1 MIDIYWVLTPHG
13 LDDRSNHKPACHQVA
28 PSSAVER
35 SPAVLKSIRMFS
47 ANPLLMEFLGIEI
60 ASHYDLFDD
69 LQIGFDVPFV
79 ARVDIAME
87 PSNIFHFIGLYF
99 NHMAVGE
106 HLPGMLQVNAVTP
119 WHSSL
124 RGRLTPEQ
132 LHMWREARARH
143 NAREDLGN
151 SVTTELLIP
160 AVVLDDARNRKPLFI
175 HIIAIAG
182 RQFYTPSS
190 MTCLEYL
197 NLYIRADVQNQL
209 YLRAKMTKQDREA
222 ICATG
227 RNEDTLLVRILRKK
241 MEREHL
247 YANIFTQNGQVQ
259 PRTRYG
265 FYFFLVFLLGCL
277 VWVVAT

>member
-1 MIDIYWVLTPHG
+1 
-13 LDDRSNHKPACHQVA
+13 
-28 PSSAVER
+28 
-35 SPAVLKSIRMFS
+35 MFS

-69 LQIGFDVPFV
+69 PQIGFDVPFV
-79 ARVDIAME
+79 AHVDIAME

-124 RGRLTPEQ
+124 RDRLTPEQ
-132 LHMWREARARH
+132 LHMWREARARY
-143 NAREDLGN
+143 NARGFAKDPVGLVEFISYNCTEGLGN
-151 SVTTELLIP
+151 SMTTELLIP

-175 HIIAIAG
+175 HIIAVAG
-182 RQFYTPSS
+182 TLFCAPSN

-209 YLRAKMTKQDREA
+209 YLRAKMTKQDREV
-222 ICATG
+222 ICAAG
-227 RNEDTLLVRILRKK
+227 RNEDALPVRILRKK

-247 YANIFTQNGQVQ
+247 YANILMQNGQVQ
-259 PRTRYG
+259 PKTRYPL
-265 FYFFLVFLLGCL
+265 YFFLAFVLGCL
-277 VWVVAT
+277 FWVFAT